1 MEVDNM
7 RIAIIGAGISGLVTA
22 YLLSQDHDIDV
33 YEANDYIGGHT
44 HTIDVPVNGREFAVD
59 TGFIVFNENTYPHFI
74 RLMEQLNVAWQPSSM
89 SFSVRCDKTGLYF
102 SPSTLNSLFAQRK
115 NILRPSFYRMLG
127 DALRFRREAS
137 ELIETDDYSITLQE
151 YLDQKRYSTAFIDN
165 FIIPMGGAIWSADP
179 VKFREFP
186 ARYLV
191 EFFNNH
197 GVLNIRNQPRWLV
210 IKGGSR
216 QYIAPLTRPFREK
229 IHLSTPV
236 TSVRRFEDKVEI
248 VTAKGHSASFDQVV
262 MAVHSDQAL
271 QMLAD
276 PTDMERDILNVIPY
290 QENLAIL
297 HTDASLLP
305 PKQAAWASW
314 NYHIPRE
321 EKGRVALTYNMNM
334 LQTLKAPKEFCVTLN
349 LPEAIHPDKV
359 IESLVYHHPVYD
371 PKSLTARRSQDELN
385 GQNRTYYCGAYWGY
399 GFHEDG
405 VNSALAV
412 CKHFGISLP

>member
-1 MEVDNM
+1 M
-7 RIAIIGAGISGLVTA
+7 RIAVIGAGISGLVTA
-22 YLLSQDHDIDV
+22 YLLSESHDIVV

-44 HTIDVPVNGREFAVD
+44 RTIDVPVKGRTYAVD
-59 TGFIVFNENTYPHFI
+59 TGFIVFNENTYPNFMT
-74 RLMEQLNVAWQPSSM
+74 LMQKLGVYWQHASM
-89 SFSVRCDKTGLYF
+89 SFSVQCDKTGLYF
-102 SPSTLNSLFAQRK
+102 CPSSLKSLFAQRK
-115 NILRPSFYRMLG
+115 NLFRPSFYRMLA

-137 ELIETDDYSITLQE
+137 ELIETDDYGMTLQT
-151 YLDQKRYSTAFIDN
+151 YLENKRYSASFIDN

-179 VKFREFP
+179 LKFREFP

-197 GVLNIRNQPRWLV
+197 GILNTRNQPQWLV

-216 QYIAPLTRPFREK
+216 EYIEPLTRSFREK
-229 IHLSTPV
+229 IHLNTPV

-248 VTAKGHSASFDQVV
+248 ITAKGDTGFFDQIVL
-262 MAVHSDQAL
+262 AVHSDQAL
-271 QMLAD
+271 EMLAD
-276 PTDMERDILNVIPY
+276 PTDLERDILGVIPY
-290 QENLAIL
+290 QENLAVL

-305 PKQAAWASW
+305 PKSVVWASW
-314 NYHIPRE
+314 NYHIPKE
-321 EKGRVALTYNMNM
+321 EKGRVALTYDMNI
-334 LQTLKAPKEFCVTLN
+334 LQTLDAPEEFCVTLN
-349 LPEAIHPDKV
+349 MPETINPDKI

-371 PKSLTARRSQDELN
+371 PRSLQARRSQHELN

-412 CKHFGISLP
+412 CKHFGKHLS